1 LLKTVFFG
9 TPDLAVTV
17 LRALAALADVA
28 AVVTQP
34 DKPKGRGRALA
45 PPPVKLL
52 AESLGIP
59 VLQPPSAR
67 DAALFDALSRVAP
80 DFILTAAYGKILPPS
95 ILNLPRLGCFNT
107 HASLLPKYRGA
118 APINRAIMCAETET
132 GITLMRMDEGM
143 DTGNMLMVERIAIE
157 PDDNAGTLTDK
168 LAALAASMLP
178 VFLTAL
184 AEGRLVDTAQNHA
197 EATCAHAIKKD
208 DALIDWTLSAT
219 GIRNV
224 VRGLA
229 PRPGAHTFL
238 DDSNALP
245 AAGMQVR
252 IVAAQVVDGVGIPG
266 VIVHVDKGSLLVGTG
281 SGLLSITEIQ
291 PPGKSVMP
299 VRAFL
304 QGRRFSAGMRFSGA
318 SRS

>member
-1 LLKTVFFG
+1 MLKTVFFG
-9 TPDLAVTV
+9 TPELAVTV
-17 LRALAALADVA
+17 LRALAALTDVA

-59 VLQPPSAR
+59 VLQPPSAK
-67 DAALFDALSRVAP
+67 DAALFDELSRIAP
-80 DFILTAAYGKILPPS
+80 DFILAAAYGKILPPA
-95 ILNLPRLGCFNT
+95 ILNLPKLGCFNT

-118 APINRAIMCAETET
+118 APINRAIMDGETET
-132 GITLMRMDEGM
+132 GITLMSMDEGM

-157 PDDNAGTLTDK
+157 PDDNAGTLTEK

-178 VFLTAL
+178 EFLSAL
-184 AEGRLVDTAQNHA
+184 AEGRLVDTAQNHSD
-197 EATCAHAIKKD
+197 ATYAHVIKKD
-208 DALIDWTLSAT
+208 DALIDWSISAS
-219 GIRNV
+219 GIRNF

-229 PRPGAHTFL
+229 PRPGAHAFL
-238 DDSNALP
+238 ASADAFPNETQLRILNAL
-245 AAGMQVR
+245 A
-252 IVAAQVVDGVGIPG
+252 VDGDGSPG
-266 VIVHVDKGSLLVGTG
+266 EIVHADKGSLLVGTG

-304 QGRRFSAGMRFSGA
+304 QGRRLSAGMRFSGA

>member
-1 LLKTVFFG
+1 MLKTVFFG
-9 TPDLAVTV
+9 TPDLAATV
-17 LRALAALADVA
+17 LRALAGLADVV

-34 DKPKGRGRALA
+34 DKPKGRGRALS

-59 VLQPPSAR
+59 ALQPSSAK
-67 DAALFDALSRVAP
+67 DAALLDELSRIAP
-80 DFILTAAYGKILPPS
+80 DLILTAAYGKILPPS
-95 ILNLPRLGCFNT
+95 VLNLPKLGCFNA

-118 APINRAIMCAETET
+118 APINRAIMDGGTET

-143 DTGNMLMVERIAIE
+143 DTGNMLMVQRIAIG
-157 PDDNAGTLTDK
+157 PDDNAGTLTEK

-178 VFLTAL
+178 EFLSAL
-184 AEGRLVDTAQNHA
+184 SEGRLVDTVQNHA
-197 EATCAHAIKKD
+197 EATSAHVIKKD
-208 DALIDWTLSAT
+208 DALIDWSISAS
-219 GIRNV
+219 GIRNFI
-224 VRGLA
+224 RGLN

-238 DDSNALP
+238 D
-245 AAGMQVR
+245 GTQIR
-252 IVAAQVVDGVGIPG
+252 ILAAQAVDGGGAPG
-266 VIVHVDKGSLLVGTG
+266 EIVHVDKGSLLVGAV

-304 QGRRFSAGMRFSGA
+304 QGRRLAAGMRFSGA
-318 SRS
+318 SGS